1 MYIYICIY
9 ICIYIYVYIYIYV
22 CVIHVSYINA
32 IFIASRSGR
41 ASSRC
46 IPHISAHS
54 FSPGGIPPSGR
65 RGEVVVGPS
74 VVQSSSLFL
83 TWKLTWKHV
92 LKTSAIQENSW
103 KSGWSL
109 MNYNIRLKK
118 KTMPSAAKF
127 HPRHQV
133 HVARK
138 KHHSPHPPSVVD
150 PQHNNPGPKALIPIT
165 KIELICSSVLKSYQ
179 IQSEFVWQRFC
190 PSWPCQPRVTKE
202 PSFGGMLFAAIK
214 CATVPAT
221 PQHAPPKASS
231 ATSGHQRVQKGFGMA
246 HTNLE

>member
-1 MYIYICIY
+1 M
-9 ICIYIYVYIYIYV
+9 
-22 CVIHVSYINA
+22 
-32 IFIASRSGR
+32 
-41 ASSRC
+41 
-46 IPHISAHS
+46 
-54 FSPGGIPPSGR
+54 
-65 RGEVVVGPS
+65 
-74 VVQSSSLFL
+74 
-83 TWKLTWKHV
+83 
-92 LKTSAIQENSW
+92 LKTCVE
-103 KSGWSL
+103 
-109 MNYNIRLKK
+109 NIRNPRKIMKIRGSLINYKIRLTKK
-118 KTMPSAAKF
+118 RCLQLQRFIRTACGT
-127 HPRHQV
+127 
-133 HVARK
+133 K

-150 PQHNNPGPKALIPIT
+150 PQHNNPRPKALIPIT

-231 ATSGHQRVQKGFGMA
+231 ATSRHQRVQKGFGMA